1 MSGILNQTVQSVGQ
15 TAGQVTGQPV
25 GQTPYQNQIPDGY
38 QSPYANYGFDSG
50 LQSYL
55 DNQYIGSAT
64 DAGTAFK
71 YDPTTQSFTGSTMG
85 GRYNA
90 IPLSVMQQTA
100 SGTGPG
106 LASYYQSNFPTPS
119 TPYFQSRSPQPV
131 SIQPFNPYNRPGQPT
146 PFPGFGGNITAGN
159 PRRDGFNERPP
170 VVQPGPNVGPQPRP
184 EQKGL
189 GGLQQNK
196 WASRLPQGQ

>member
-50 LQSYL
+50 LQNYL
-55 DNQYIGSAT
+55 DNQFVRST
-64 DAGTAFK
+64 MDAGVGWN
-71 YDPTTQSFTGSTMG
+71 YNPTNQTFTGGTMAG
-85 GRYNA
+85 NYNPV
-90 IPLSVMQQTA
+90 PLNVMQQVA
-100 SGTGPG
+100 GGD
-106 LASYYQSNFPTPS
+106 QSAL
-119 TPYFQSRSPQPV
+119 TPYFQSRFSQPV
-131 SIQPFNPYNRPGQPT
+131 TTQPFNPYNRPGQPT
-146 PFPGFGGNITAGN
+146 PFPGFGGNTTVGN
-159 PRRDGFNERPP
+159 PRRDGFNDRPP

-184 EQKGL
+184 QQKGL